1 MAPKLVH
8 VLLRAAY
15 ADRPDWPAGVVFLG
29 PFRDIAPRRGEHPST
44 HEERKVVT
52 GLHPNGD
59 GGRPTPGFNRR
70 GVGQSHDLRRPREQ
84 MCDWTFDSPAKR
96 PIAGK
101 QSLVSRF
108 SRKTTPPSVESRR
121 VRGASREGGDDKK
134 IRTGTNAAPPVQAEL
149 V

>member
-1 MAPKLVH
+1 MAAWSSTVFARELPP
-8 VLLRAAY
+8 RS
-15 ADRPDWPAGVVFLG
+15 AGFNAEIRLYLFALTM
-29 PFRDIAPRRGEHPST
+29 PPGEHPST
-44 HEERKVVT
+44 HEEREVVT
-52 GLHPNGD
+52 GLHSNGD

-70 GVGQSHDLRRPREQ
+70 GVGQSHDLCRRRPREQ

-96 PIAGK
+96 PSAGK

-134 IRTGTNAAPPVQAEL
+134 IRTGTNAAPSVQAEL